1 MKKKSGLIAGIVI
14 LILLCIGAGVLYQNM
29 KPAASEGEKHITVTV
44 IHGDQTENVF
54 EFDTDAKYLGEV
66 LESENLV
73 DGESGEY
80 GLFITTVDEET
91 ADDSKQQWWC
101 ITKGGEQVNT
111 SADQTPV
118 SDGDAFELTLKEGYF
133 ITLLFRKNDSV
144 WFWSIL
150 SGIYGIT
157 FGALCT
163 IPYFAIGG
171 ISGAFAYWTS
181 GLLFDIIH
189 CISNFIVCLVLF
201 KPIRYVLEKCI
212 QQIK

>member
-29 KPAASEGEKHITVTV
+29 KAAASEGEKHITVTV

-118 SDGDAFELTLKEGYF
+118 SDGDAFELTLKEGY
-133 ITLLFRKNDSV
+133 
-144 WFWSIL
+144 
-150 SGIYGIT
+150 
-157 FGALCT
+157 
-163 IPYFAIGG
+163 
-171 ISGAFAYWTS
+171 
-181 GLLFDIIH
+181 
-189 CISNFIVCLVLF
+189 
-201 KPIRYVLEKCI
+201 
-212 QQIK
+212 

>member
-1 MKKKSGLIAGIVI
+1 
-14 LILLCIGAGVLYQNM
+14 M

-101 ITKGGEQVNT
+101 ITKAENRSTLPQIRH
-111 SADQTPV
+111 Q
-118 SDGDAFELTLKEGYF
+118 FLTEMH
-133 ITLLFRKNDSV
+133 
-144 WFWSIL
+144 L
-150 SGIYGIT
+150 S
-157 FGALCT
+157 L
-163 IPYFAIGG
+163 
-171 ISGAFAYWTS
+171 
-181 GLLFDIIH
+181 H
-189 CISNFIVCLVLF
+189 
-201 KPIRYVLEKCI
+201 
-212 QQIK
+212 

>member
-44 IHGDQTENVF
+44 IHGDQTENIF

-91 ADDSKQQWWC
+91 ADDSKQQWGASQKAENRSTLPQ
-101 ITKGGEQVNT
+101 IRPQ
-111 SADQTPV
+111 
-118 SDGDAFELTLKEGYF
+118 FLTEMH
-133 ITLLFRKNDSV
+133 
-144 WFWSIL
+144 L
-150 SGIYGIT
+150 S
-157 FGALCT
+157 L
-163 IPYFAIGG
+163 
-171 ISGAFAYWTS
+171 
-181 GLLFDIIH
+181 H
-189 CISNFIVCLVLF
+189 
-201 KPIRYVLEKCI
+201 
-212 QQIK
+212 